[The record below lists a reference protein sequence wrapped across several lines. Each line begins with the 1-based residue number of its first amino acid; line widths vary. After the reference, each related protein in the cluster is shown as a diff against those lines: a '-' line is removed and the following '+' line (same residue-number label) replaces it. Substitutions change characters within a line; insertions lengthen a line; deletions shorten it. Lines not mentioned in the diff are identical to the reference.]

1 MVKIYINNY
10 KGKFMLVFVLNAGSS
25 SLKYQLINAKTAE
38 LKASGLVERIG
49 IDGILKHEV
58 GENKKLTFELQIPTH
73 KEAIELV
80 LRILTNDE
88 TKVINSIKEIQAIG
102 HRIVHGGEFF
112 KESTLVT
119 PDVIDKIEQLIPL
132 APLHNPANIMGI
144 KICQEL
150 MPKVPNVAVFDTAF
164 HQTMTKEN
172 FLYAVPYADY
182 TEHHLRKY
190 GFHGTSHYYVS
201 NETIK
206 ILNKKDSKIIVCHL
220 GNGSSVCA
228 VRDGKSISTSMGL
241 TPLEGLI
248 MGTRAGDI
256 DAGVIPYLMEKKN
269 LTSNQILD
277 YLNKKSGILGISGI
291 SSDLREVIKASKD
304 GDIRSKITIE
314 MLCNRIKKYL
324 CSYAG
329 LMGGVDAICF
339 TAGIGENSDLI
350 REKVCNGLEF
360 MGIELDNDKNAI
372 REKGNREI
380 SKKSSKAKIY
390 VIPTN
395 EELVIAKDTYN
406 LIKSN

>member
-1 MVKIYINNY
+1 
-10 KGKFMLVFVLNAGSS
+10 MLVFILNAGSS
-25 SLKYQLINAKTAE
+25 SLKYQLINAKTSE

-58 GENKKLTFELQIPTH
+58 GENKKLTFELPIPTH

-88 TKVINSIKEIQAIG
+88 TKVINSITEIEAIG
-102 HRIVHGGEFF
+102 HRVVHGGEYF
-112 KESTLVT
+112 KNSTLIT
-119 PDVIDKIEQLIPL
+119 EDVIDKIKKLIPL
-132 APLHNPANIMGI
+132 APLHNPAHVIGI
-144 KICQEL
+144 EICREL
-150 MPKVPNVAVFDTAF
+150 MPNVPNVATFDTAF
-164 HQTMTKEN
+164 HQTMPEEN

-201 NETIK
+201 NEMVK
-206 ILNKKDSKIIVCHL
+206 ILNKNDSKIIVCHL

-277 YLNKKSGILGISGI
+277 YLNKKSGILGVSGI

-360 MGIELDNDKNAI
+360 MGIELDNDKNKI

-380 SKKSSKAKIY
+380 SKKSSRTKIY

-406 LIKSN
+406 LTKTK

>member
-1 MVKIYINNY
+1 
-10 KGKFMLVFVLNAGSS
+10 MLVFVLNAGSS

-58 GENKKLTFELQIPTH
+58 GENKKLTFELPIPTH

-88 TKVINSIKEIQAIG
+88 TKVIDSIKEIQAIG
-102 HRIVHGGEFF
+102 HRVVHGGEFF
-112 KESTLVT
+112 KESTIVT
-119 PDVIDKIEQLIPL
+119 KDVIEKIEQLIPL

-150 MPKVPNVAVFDTAF
+150 MPNVPNVTVFDTAF

-172 FLYAVPYADY
+172 YLYAVPYSDY

-201 NETIK
+201 NEAVK
-206 ILNKKDSKIIVCHL
+206 ILNKKDSKVIVCHL

-248 MGTRAGDI
+248 MGTRSGDI
-256 DAGVIPYLMEKKN
+256 DAGVIPYLMEKKG

-277 YLNKKSGILGISGI
+277 YLNKKSGILGVSGI

-304 GDIRSKITIE
+304 GDMRSKITIE

-350 REKVCNGLEF
+350 REKVCHGLEF
-360 MGIELDNDKNAI
+360 MGIELDTERNRV
-372 REKGNREI
+372 RELGNREI
-380 SKKSSKAKIY
+380 SKKDSRTKIY
-390 VIPTN
+390 IIPTN

-406 LIKSN
+406 LVKSK

>member
-1 MVKIYINNY
+1 
-10 KGKFMLVFVLNAGSS
+10 MLVFVLNAGSS
-25 SLKYQLINAKTAE
+25 SLKYQLINAQTSE

-49 IDGILKHEV
+49 IDGILKHEI
-58 GENKKLTFELQIPTH
+58 GENKKLTFELSIPTH

-80 LRILTNDE
+80 LRILTNNE
-88 TKVINSIKEIQAIG
+88 TKVIDSIKEIEAIG

-112 KESTLVT
+112 KESTIIT
-119 PDVIDKIEQLIPL
+119 KDVIEKIEQLIPL
-132 APLHNPANIMGI
+132 APLHNPANILGI

-164 HQTMTKEN
+164 HQTMPIEN
-172 FLYAVPYADY
+172 YLYAVPYSDY

-201 NETIK
+201 NEAVK

-248 MGTRAGDI
+248 MGTRCGDI
-256 DAGVIPYLMEKKN
+256 DAGVIPYLMEKKGLN
-269 LTSNQILD
+269 SNQILD
-277 YLNKKSGILGISGI
+277 YLNKKSGILGVSGI

-304 GDIRSKITIE
+304 GDKRSFITIE

-350 REKVCNGLEF
+350 REKVCEGLSF
-360 MGIELDNDKNAI
+360 MGIEIDVEKNKV
-372 REKGNREI
+372 REAGNREI
-380 SKKSSKAKIY
+380 SNKNSKTKIY
-390 VIPTN
+390 IIPTN
-395 EELVIAKDTYN
+395 EELVIATDTYK
-406 LIKSN
+406 LTKSL

>member
-1 MVKIYINNY
+1 
-10 KGKFMLVFVLNAGSS
+10 MLVFVLNAGSS

-58 GENKKLTFELQIPTH
+58 GENKKLTFELPIPTH

-88 TKVINSIKEIQAIG
+88 TKVIDSIKEIQAIG

-112 KESTLVT
+112 KESTIVT
-119 PDVIDKIEQLIPL
+119 PDVIEKIEQLIPL

-150 MPKVPNVAVFDTAF
+150 MPKIPNVAVFDTAF
-164 HQTMTKEN
+164 HQTMPKEN

-201 NETIK
+201 NEMVK
-206 ILNKKDSKIIVCHL
+206 ILNKKESKIIVCHL

-277 YLNKKSGILGISGI
+277 YLNKKSGILGVSGI

-329 LMGGVDAICF
+329 LMGGVDAVCF

-360 MGIELDNDKNAI
+360 MGIELDADKNKI

-380 SKKSSKAKIY
+380 SKKSSRTKIY

-395 EELVIAKDTYN
+395 EELVIAKDTYA
-406 LIKSN
+406 LTKTK

>member
-1 MVKIYINNY
+1 
-10 KGKFMLVFVLNAGSS
+10 MLVFVLNAGSS

-58 GENKKLTFELQIPTH
+58 GENKKLTFELPIPTH

-80 LRILTNDE
+80 LRILTD
-88 TKVINSIKEIQAIG
+88 SIKEIQAIG

-112 KESTLVT
+112 KESTIVT
-119 PDVIDKIEQLIPL
+119 PDVIEKIEQLIPL

-150 MPKVPNVAVFDTAF
+150 MPKIPNVAVFDTAF
-164 HQTMTKEN
+164 HQTMPKEN

-201 NETIK
+201 NEMVK

-277 YLNKKSGILGISGI
+277 YLNKKSGILGVSGI

-360 MGIELDNDKNAI
+360 MGIELDADKNKI

-380 SKKSSKAKIY
+380 SKKSSRTKIY

-395 EELVIAKDTYN
+395 EELVIAKDTYA
-406 LIKSN
+406 LTKTK

>member
-1 MVKIYINNY
+1 
-10 KGKFMLVFVLNAGSS
+10 MLVFVLNAGSS

-58 GENKKLTFELQIPTH
+58 GENKKLTFELPIPTH

-102 HRIVHGGEFF
+102 HRVVHGGEFF
-112 KESTLVT
+112 KESTIVT
-119 PDVIDKIEQLIPL
+119 KDVIEKIEQLVPL

-150 MPKVPNVAVFDTAF
+150 MPNIPNVTVFDTAF

-201 NETIK
+201 NETVK

-248 MGTRAGDI
+248 MGTRCGDI

-350 REKVCNGLEF
+350 REKVCHGLEF
-360 MGIELDNDKNAI
+360 MGIELDVERNRV
-372 REKGNREI
+372 RELGNREI
-380 SKKSSKAKIY
+380 SKKDSRTKIFI
-390 VIPTN
+390 IPTN

-406 LIKSN
+406 LVKSK

>member
-1 MVKIYINNY
+1 
-10 KGKFMLVFVLNAGSS
+10 MLVFVLNAGSS

-58 GENKKLTFELQIPTH
+58 GENKKLTFELLIPTH

-88 TKVINSIKEIQAIG
+88 TKVIDSIKEIQAIG

-112 KESTLVT
+112 KESTIVT
-119 PDVIDKIEQLIPL
+119 PDVIEKIEQLIPL

-150 MPKVPNVAVFDTAF
+150 MPKIPNVAVFDTAF
-164 HQTMTKEN
+164 HQTMPKEN

-201 NETIK
+201 NEMVK

-277 YLNKKSGILGISGI
+277 YLNKKSGILGVSGI

-304 GDIRSKITIE
+304 GDMRSKITIE

-360 MGIELDNDKNAI
+360 MGIELDNDKNKI

-380 SKKSSKAKIY
+380 SKKSSRTKIY

-395 EELVIAKDTYN
+395 EELVIAKDTYTLTKN
-406 LIKSN
+406 N

>member
-1 MVKIYINNY
+1 
-10 KGKFMLVFVLNAGSS
+10 MLVFVLNAGSS

-58 GENKKLTFELQIPTH
+58 GENKKLTFELPIPTH

-88 TKVINSIKEIQAIG
+88 TKVIDSIKEIQAIG

-112 KESTLVT
+112 KESTIVT
-119 PDVIDKIEQLIPL
+119 PDVIEKIEQLIPL

-150 MPKVPNVAVFDTAF
+150 MPKIPNVAVFDTAF
-164 HQTMTKEN
+164 HQTMPKEN

-201 NETIK
+201 NEMVK

-277 YLNKKSGILGISGI
+277 YLNKKSGILGVSGI

-329 LMGGVDAICF
+329 LMGGVDAVCF

-360 MGIELDNDKNAI
+360 MGIELDADKNKI

-380 SKKSSKAKIY
+380 SKKSSRTKIY

-395 EELVIAKDTYN
+395 EELVIAKDTYA
-406 LIKSN
+406 LTKTT

>member
-1 MVKIYINNY
+1 
-10 KGKFMLVFVLNAGSS
+10 MLVFVLNAGSS

-112 KESTLVT
+112 KESTIVT
-119 PDVIDKIEQLIPL
+119 NDVIEKIEQLIPL

-164 HQTMTKEN
+164 HQTMPKEN

-201 NETIK
+201 NEMVK
-206 ILNKKDSKIIVCHL
+206 ILDKKDSKIIVCHL

-256 DAGVIPYLMEKKN
+256 DAGVIPYLMEKKG

-304 GDIRSKITIE
+304 GDMRSRITIE

-350 REKVCNGLEF
+350 REKVCHGLEF
-360 MGIELDNDKNAI
+360 MGIELDLDRNRV
-372 REKGNREI
+372 RELGNREI
-380 SKKSSKAKIY
+380 SKKDSRTKIY
-390 VIPTN
+390 IIPTN
-395 EELVIAKDTYN
+395 EELVIAKDTYK
-406 LIKSN
+406 LTKSS

>member
-1 MVKIYINNY
+1 
-10 KGKFMLVFVLNAGSS
+10 MLVFILNAGSS
-25 SLKYQLINAKTAE
+25 SLKYQLINAKTSE

-58 GENKKLTFELQIPTH
+58 GENKKLTFELPIPTH

-88 TKVINSIKEIQAIG
+88 TKVINSITEIEAIG
-102 HRIVHGGEFF
+102 HRVVHGGEYF
-112 KESTLVT
+112 KKSTLIT
-119 PDVIDKIEQLIPL
+119 EDVIDKIKKLIPL
-132 APLHNPANIMGI
+132 APLHNPAHVIGI
-144 KICQEL
+144 EICREL
-150 MPKVPNVAVFDTAF
+150 MPNVPNVATFDTAF
-164 HQTMTKEN
+164 HQTMPEEN
-172 FLYAVPYADY
+172 FLYAVPYGDY

-201 NETIK
+201 NEMVK

-248 MGTRAGDI
+248 MGTRSGDI
-256 DAGVIPYLMEKKN
+256 DAGVIPYLMEKKG

-277 YLNKKSGILGISGI
+277 YLNKKSGILGVSGI
-291 SSDLREVIKASKD
+291 SSDLREVIKASND
-304 GDIRSKITIE
+304 GDKRSKITIE

-350 REKVCNGLEF
+350 REKVCQGLDF
-360 MGIELDNDKNAI
+360 MGIELDVEQNKI
-372 REKGNREI
+372 REAGNREI
-380 SKKSSKAKIY
+380 SNKTSKTKIY
-390 VIPTN
+390 IIPTN
-395 EELVIAKDTYN
+395 EELVIAKDTYY
-406 LIKSN
+406 LTKAK